1 MADKIRWGILSTAT
15 INDVIIYAINR
26 SSRSELIAV
35 ASRDKAKA
43 QAYASKRSIQKPYGS
58 YQDLLDNPEI
68 DAVYISLPNTLH
80 CEWTMRAAEARK
92 HVLCEKPIVTT
103 EEEFGKVDAARLK
116 YNVIVFEA
124 FMYLHHPQT
133 LKVQELVQ
141 SGRLGEIQY
150 IDSWFDYFLPEYE
163 KDNIRVKRETA
174 GGSLW
179 DVGVYPNSMSITM
192 AMAGAPVEAHAYKKF
207 EEGIEVDTAVYGTL
221 RFTNNI
227 VAQISASIRS
237 PFRVG
242 TYITGREGYIMIQK
256 PWKPGLDGNKS
267 QIVLMS
273 KDDKRETFTF
283 PPVTPYQS
291 EVAAME
297 SCIID
302 GAKPLVPLSLSR
314 DFLSSAIALH
324 RSADTGSIV
333 KLKGS

>member
-1 MADKIRWGILSTAT
+1 MADKVRWGILSTAA

-35 ASRDKAKA
+35 ASRERAKA
-43 QAYASKRSIQKPYGS
+43 QAYASKRSIPKPYGS

-80 CEWTMRAAEARK
+80 CEWILKAAEARK

-103 EEEFGKVDAARLK
+103 AEDFNKVDAAQSK

-133 LKVQELVQ
+133 LKVKELVQ
-141 SGRLGEIQY
+141 SGRLGEIQF
-150 IDSWFDYFLPEYE
+150 INSWFDYYLPEYE
-163 KDNIRVKRETA
+163 KNNIRVKRETA

-192 AMAGAPVEAHAYKKF
+192 AMAGAPEEVSAYKKY
-207 EEGIEVDTAVYGTL
+207 EEGVEVDTAIYGNL
-221 RFTNNI
+221 RFSNNI
-227 VAQISASIRS
+227 IAQISASIRS

-242 TYITGREGYIMIQK
+242 THIIGREGFILIEK

-267 QIVLMS
+267 QI
-273 KDDKRETFTF
+273 K
-283 PPVTPYQS
+283 PVQY
-291 EVAAME
+291 
-297 SCIID
+297 
-302 GAKPLVPLSLSR
+302 
-314 DFLSSAIALH
+314 
-324 RSADTGSIV
+324 
-333 KLKGS
+333 